1 MTERAAH
8 SLVLLGIA
16 GLLLAAGHML
26 AMRWADWEALPH
38 RVQRR
43 ALRQERYRPHTA
55 ALAAVFMA
63 LGLVLWP

>member
-8 SLVLLGIA
+8 ALVLLGIA
-16 GLLLAAGHML
+16 GLLLATGHL
-26 AMRWADWEALPH
+26 AAMRWADWESLPR

-55 ALAAVFMA
+55 TLSVVFVT
-63 LGLVLWP
+63 LGLILWP